1 MRKVKS
7 KMRVTNHINPTP
19 LEEECVYIIHDIENN
34 LTPKLI
40 AFGKGHKYA
49 VVSLAAGFRDGE
61 NMSYATQLEAVKGA
75 YLLRNMRWRI
85 LDREGKLYDVHKNK
99 LEEHTTTYL

>member
-7 KMRVTNHINPTP
+7 NMRVTNHINPAP
-19 LEEECVYIIHDIENN
+19 LKEECVYIIHDIENN

-40 AFGKGHKYA
+40 VFGKGHKYA
-49 VVSLAAGFRDGE
+49 VVSLAAGFKDKE
-61 NMSYATQLEAVKGA
+61 NMSYATQREAVVGA

-85 LDREGKLYDVHKNK
+85 LDREGKLYYVYKNK
-99 LEEHTTTYL
+99 LEEGTTT